1 MKIIKQPV
9 YHHFGEIKP
18 GTVFS
23 VDEIIYMA
31 IEPIVETGTGAVMF
45 NAVNLETG
53 ELAYYFDAD
62 LIQFVEA
69 ELCVK

>member
-1 MKIIKQPV
+1 MKIIKQSV

-23 VDEIIYMA
+23 GDEVICMA
-31 IEPIVETGTGAVMF
+31 IEPVVKTDTGAVLF

-53 ELAYYFDAD
+53 ELIHFFDSD

-69 ELCVK
+69 ELYFK